1 MNIVNTNK
9 PYTYFTMKQNL
20 SLLKTLFPFID
31 VSVIG
36 KSVLGQDL
44 YLVRLGNGSKSVF
57 YSASIHA
64 NEWITSLLLMK
75 FIEDYCDAFL
85 TNSTIDDVSIAEL
98 FYSTSIY
105 IMPMVNPDGVNLVNN
120 MYDESSYPFIK
131 AKSISSDF
139 LDIPFPDGWKSNIN
153 GVDLKIYQP
162 IREVL

>member
-120 MYDESSYPFIK
+120 IYDESSYPFIR
-131 AKSISSDF
+131 AKNISSDF
-139 LDIPFPDGWKSNIN
+139 PDIPFPDGWKANIN

>member
-1 MNIVNTNK
+1 MNIINTNK

-36 KSVLGQDL
+36 KSVLGQNL
-44 YLVRLGNGSKSVF
+44 YLIRLGNGSRCVF

-85 TNSTIDDVSIAEL
+85 INSTIDDVSIAEL
-98 FYSTSIY
+98 FYSTS
-105 IMPMVNPDGVNLVNN
+105 
-120 MYDESSYPFIK
+120 K
-131 AKSISSDF
+131 
-139 LDIPFPDGWKSNIN
+139 
-153 GVDLKIYQP
+153 
-162 IREVL
+162 